1 MAWLNLIPDLAA
13 LALWL
18 NWLQFRSDPLAKMR
32 PASLAGTL
40 KRAEVAGPKRWK
52 FPVLLAAL
60 LLARAWLY
68 VELSGVVNLT
78 LKLQLGFINV
88 PFRADLPLHM
98 VVFSVLSFA
107 SVLATFYL
115 WMLLLSA
122 INGSPAAANPVHELV
137 RLQVKWFERWPASLK
152 LLSPFLLGG
161 LAWVAL
167 HPLLRWLAVVPANK
181 SAATLLA
188 QGAVVGVG
196 TYLAWKYL
204 IFGVLLC
211 HLVNTHVYL
220 GSAPVWNYLDV
231 TARNLLSPLRWLPL
245 RAGKVDL
252 LPLLAMAMLIFLA
265 RFMQNSPERFYRLL
279 PF

>member
-18 NWLQFRSDPLAKMR
+18 NWLQFRRDPPAKTR
-32 PASLAGTL
+32 PASLADAL
-40 KRAEVAGPKRWK
+40 KRAEVAGPKSWK
-52 FPVLLAAL
+52 FPVMLAAL

-68 VELSGVVNLT
+68 LQLSAVANLT
-78 LKLQLGFINV
+78 LKLQLGFINI

-98 VVFSVLSFA
+98 LVFSLLSFA
-107 SVLATFYL
+107 FVLATFYL

-122 INGSPAAANPVHELV
+122 INGASAAANPVHELV
-137 RLQVKWFERWPASLK
+137 RLQVKWLERWPTSLK

-167 HPLLRWLAVVPANK
+167 HPLLRWLAVVPASE
-181 SAATLLA
+181 SAAELLA
-188 QGAVVGVG
+188 QAAVTGVG

-211 HLVNTHVYL
+211 HLVNAHVYL
-220 GSAPVWNYLDV
+220 GNAPVWSYVDT

-245 RAGKVDL
+245 RAGRVDL
-252 LPLLAMAMLIFLA
+252 LPLLAMATVILLA
-265 RFMQNSPERFYRLL
+265 RFMENPPERFYRLL

>member
-13 LALWL
+13 LLLWL
-18 NWLQFRSDPLAKMR
+18 NWLQLRSDPFAKTT

-40 KRAEVAGPKRWK
+40 KRAEVASPKRWK
-52 FPVLLAAL
+52 FPAMLAAL

-68 VELSGVVNLT
+68 LQLSSALNLT

-88 PFRADLPLHM
+88 PFRGDLPLHIL
-98 VVFSVLSFA
+98 VFSALSFA

-122 INGSPAAANPVHELV
+122 INSGPAMANLVHEMI
-137 RLQVKWFERWPASLK
+137 RAQIKWLDRWPKFLK

-161 LAWVAL
+161 LAWLAL
-167 HPLLRWLAVVPANK
+167 HPLLRWLAVVPGNK
-181 SAATLLA
+181 SVVQLSA
-188 QGAVVGVG
+188 QAAVVGVG
-196 TYLAWKYL
+196 TYLAWKFL
-204 IFGVLLC
+204 IIGLLVC
-211 HLVNTHVYL
+211 HSVNAHVYL
-220 GSAPVWNYLDV
+220 GNAPVWNYVDI

-245 RAGKVDL
+245 RFGRVDL
-252 LPLLAMAMLIFLA
+252 LPLLVLAMVILA
-265 RFMQNSPERFYRLL
+265 AHFIENPPESFYRLL